1 MGVNSG
7 PDRSESPQR
16 LGRQPSTSVAELS
29 HIGLELFIRN
39 GFDATTVDDIAE
51 AAGIGRRTFF
61 RYFPSKNDLPWG
73 DFEQLIS
80 AMHAY
85 LMALPQEVPIRQA
98 IRGAVLRF
106 NEFPDVEDSYH
117 RQRMTL
123 LLTVPTLVGHS
134 TLRFAAWRQAVA
146 EFVASRLGLDP
157 DDLLPKTMGYTYLA
171 VSIAAYERWLL
182 DHDAQLLD
190 LLAQA
195 LDDLGD
201 AFGDVAGA

>member
-1 MGVNSG
+1 VSTDD
-7 PDRSESPQR
+7 PRQETPQR
-16 LGRQPSTSVAELS
+16 LGRQPATSVAELS

-73 DFEQLIS
+73 EFDALIA
-80 AMHAY
+80 AMRRY
-85 LMALPQEVPIRQA
+85 LMAVPREVPIREA

-106 NEFPDVEDSYH
+106 NEFPDIEVSYH

-146 EFVASRLGLDP
+146 EFVAERLGQDV
-157 DDLLPKTMGYTYLA
+157 DDLLPKTIGYTYLA

-182 DHDAQLLD
+182 VPDAALLD
-190 LLAQA
+190 VLSQA

-201 AFGDVAGA
+201 AFGGVAGA

>member
-1 MGVNSG
+1 MNVD
-7 PDRSESPQR
+7 PVRSESPQR
-16 LGRQPSTSVAELS
+16 LGRQPATSVAELS

-61 RYFPSKNDLPWG
+61 RYFASKNDLPWG
-73 DFEQLIS
+73 DFDGLIA
-80 AMHAY
+80 AMHAH
-85 LMALPQEVPIRQA
+85 LMAVPRDVA
-98 IRGAVLRF
+98 IRAAIRDAVLRF
-106 NEFPDVEDSYH
+106 NEFPNVEASYH

-146 EFVASRLGLDP
+146 EFAASRLGMDP
-157 DDLLPKTMGYTYLA
+157 DALLPKTIAYTYLA

-182 DHDAQLLD
+182 DPDAVLLD
-190 LLAQA
+190 LLAEA
-195 LDDLGD
+195 MDDLGD

>member
-1 MGVNSG
+1 MSDDPVR
-7 PDRSESPQR
+7 PETPQR
-16 LGRQPSTSVAELS
+16 LGRQPVTTVAELS

-61 RYFPSKNDLPWG
+61 RYFSSKNDLPWG
-73 DFEQLIS
+73 DFDGLIA
-80 AMHAY
+80 AMRDH
-85 LMALPQEVPIRQA
+85 LMALPPDVPLRQA
-98 IRGAVLRF
+98 IRDAVLRF
-106 NEFPDVEDSYH
+106 NEFPDVEVSYH

-146 EFVASRLGLDP
+146 GFVASRLGLDP
-157 DDLLPKTMGYTYLA
+157 DDLVPKTIAYTYLA

-182 DHDAQLLD
+182 VPDAVLTD
-190 LLAQA
+190 LLAEA

-201 AFGDVAGA
+201 AFGGVAGA

>member
-1 MGVNSG
+1 VSIDDGR
-7 PDRSESPQR
+7 PEPPQR
-16 LGRQPSTSVAELS
+16 LGRQPATSVAELS

-61 RYFPSKNDLPWG
+61 RYFASKNDLPWG
-73 DFEQLIS
+73 DFDGLIA
-80 AMHAY
+80 AMHAH
-85 LMALPQEVPIRQA
+85 LVGLPREVPIRAA
-98 IRGAVLRF
+98 IRDAVLRF
-106 NEFPDVEDSYH
+106 NEFPNVEDSYH

-134 TLRFAAWRQAVA
+134 TLRFAAWRQALA
-146 EFVASRLGLDP
+146 DFVAGRLGLDA
-157 DDLLPKTMGYTYLA
+157 DDLLPKTMAYVYLA
-171 VSIAAYERWLL
+171 VSLAAYERWLL
-182 DHDAQLLD
+182 DPEASITAV
-190 LLAQA
+190 LAEA

>member
-1 MGVNSG
+1 VSTTDARDE
-7 PDRSESPQR
+7 PPQR
-16 LGRQPSTSVAELS
+16 LGRQPATSVAELS

-73 DFEQLIS
+73 DFDLLIA
-80 AMHAY
+80 AMHAH
-85 LMALPQEVPIRQA
+85 LMGLPRDVPLRSA
-98 IRGAVLRF
+98 IRDAVLRF
-106 NEFPDVEDSYH
+106 NEFPNIEDAYH

-134 TLRFAAWRQAVA
+134 TLRFAAWRHAVA
-146 EFVASRLGLDP
+146 EFAASRLGQDA
-157 DDLLPKTMGYTYLA
+157 DDLLPKTIGYTYLA

-182 DHDAQLLD
+182 DPDAVLLD

-195 LDDLGD
+195 LDSLGD
-201 AFGDVAGA
+201 AFGVVAGA

>member
-1 MGVNSG
+1 MNID
-7 PDRSESPQR
+7 PDRPESPQR
-16 LGRQPSTSVAELS
+16 LGRQPSTSVAQLS
-29 HIGLELFIRN
+29 HIGLQLFIEH
-39 GFDATTVDDIAE
+39 GFDATTVDEIAE

-61 RYFPSKNDLPWG
+61 RYFASKNDLPWG
-73 DFEQLIS
+73 DFDLLIA

-85 LMALPQEVPIRQA
+85 LFAQPAEVPIRAA

-106 NEFPDVEDSYH
+106 NEFPNVETAYH

-146 EFVASRLGLDP
+146 EFAASRLRLDA
-157 DDLLPKTMGYTYLA
+157 DDLLPKTIGYTYLA

-182 DHDAQLLD
+182 DPDAQLLD

-201 AFGDVAGA
+201 AFGAVAGA